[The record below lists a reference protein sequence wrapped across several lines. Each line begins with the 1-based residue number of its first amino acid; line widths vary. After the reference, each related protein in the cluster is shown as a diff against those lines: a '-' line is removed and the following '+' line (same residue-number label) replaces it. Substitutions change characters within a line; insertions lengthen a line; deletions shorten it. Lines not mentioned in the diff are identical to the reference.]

1 MRRNEAVAGIARSV
15 RAAAAFGAGL
25 AALYGM
31 LYALLQA
38 EDYALLGGA
47 IVLFTL
53 LTAVMIGTRR
63 VDWYALGQK
72 A

>member
-1 MRRNEAVAGIARSV
+1 MNLTATYA
-15 RAAAAFGAGL
+15 
-25 AALYGM
+25 M

-53 LTAVMIGTRR
+53 LAVVMLGTRR
-63 VDWYALGQK
+63 VDWYALTGSLGQK